1 MAEYG
6 KKAKDAENIKNAE
19 GQTTAAAAA
28 AAAAGT
34 GNKWQTAKKAK
45 ELEDIKSVEGHTT
58 AAATAVAKNWDNVAK
73 AVESGTHLKK
83 VDTTNS
89 MWNTAFA
96 KYKSPQR
103 LKDLTEAQA
112 VQITKTAAKE
122 VAKNPPSDATSSG
135 SLSFRLVPRLRHSLS
150 LALTR
155 CCPRHGGVLR

>member
-122 VAKNPPSDATSSG
+122 VAKNPSK
-135 SLSFRLVPRLRHSLS
+135 
-150 LALTR
+150 
-155 CCPRHGGVLR
+155 